1 MNKKI
6 FSLFMLIMALG
17 FVTSGFVIAVQ
28 GAAEWTINI
37 NGAVSDSTTLTIN
50 DLMAM
55 PRSTVYGEIYCYG
68 RFVTGGNWTGVRLHF
83 LLESVAF
90 DQNAGSV
97 AFYAG
102 DGYTIDISIQEAMR
116 PDVIIAYELDGQ
128 PLSETL
134 RLVLP
139 GQNGN
144 RWIAQIN
151 QITVSMAA
159 ASSQPSAA
167 SAELAPVGQQSPTP
181 QPLPTPQPT
190 PTPTPQATPS
200 PSPTPS
206 VSPPTAKPEPE
217 PFPIALT
224 VIAITTVAVG
234 GIGLTVYFKKR
245 NH

>member
-28 GAAEWTINI
+28 GASEWTVKID
-37 NGAVSDSTTLTIN
+37 GAVSNSTTLTIN
-50 DLMAM
+50 DLVAM

-68 RFVTGGNWTGVRLHF
+68 RFVTGGNWTGVSLRF

-181 QPLPTPQPT
+181 QPT
-190 PTPTPQATPS
+190 PTPTPQANPSPSPTPS
-200 PSPTPS
+200 SSPTPS

-224 VIAITTVAVG
+224 VIAIATVTVG

>member
-28 GAAEWTINI
+28 GASDWTVKID
-37 NGAVSDSTTLTIN
+37 GAVSNSTTLTIN
-50 DLMAM
+50 DLVAM

-68 RFVTGGNWTGVRLHF
+68 RFVTGGNWTGVSLRF

-181 QPLPTPQPT
+181 QPT
-190 PTPTPQATPS
+190 PTPTPQANPSPSPTPS
-200 PSPTPS
+200 SSPTPS

-224 VIAITTVAVG
+224 VIAIATVTVG

>member
-1 MNKKI
+1 
-6 FSLFMLIMALG
+6 
-17 FVTSGFVIAVQ
+17 
-28 GAAEWTINI
+28 
-37 NGAVSDSTTLTIN
+37 
-50 DLMAM
+50 MAM

-68 RFVTGGNWTGVRLHF
+68 RFVTGGNWTGVSLRF

-97 AFYAG
+97 AFYAE

-181 QPLPTPQPT
+181 QPT
-190 PTPTPQATPS
+190 PTPTPQTTPS
-200 PSPTPS
+200 PSPTPSSSPTPS

-224 VIAITTVAVG
+224 VIAIATVAVG